1 MKKRTRALTFRL
13 RKQVR
18 VVVKLPPPSDP
29 LGYTDEE
36 LKGFM
41 SEDEWKQF
49 STWMVGQIVGVGED
63 GKPRTYP
70 WDVKR
75 GLELIRFGKTFF
87 D

>member
-1 MKKRTRALTFRL
+1 MKKRALTFRL

-18 VVVKLPPPSDP
+18 VVVTLPSPSDP
-29 LGYTDEE
+29 IGYTDEE

-41 SEDEWKQF
+41 SEEEWEKF
-49 STWMVGQIVGVGED
+49 SAWMVGQTLGVGED
-63 GKPRTYP
+63 GKPRVYP

-75 GLELIRFGKTFF
+75 GLELIRFGKPTFF